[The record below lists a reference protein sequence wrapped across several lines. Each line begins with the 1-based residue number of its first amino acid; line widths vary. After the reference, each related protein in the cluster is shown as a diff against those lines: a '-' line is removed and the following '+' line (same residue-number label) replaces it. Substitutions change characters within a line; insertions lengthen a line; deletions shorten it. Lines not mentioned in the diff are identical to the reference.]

1 MTEKTY
7 ETLLVTDMAEGVVLC
22 TFNRPEVRNALDITM
37 VEDVRKLLTDLTLR
51 DDVRALVF
59 TGAGGKAFISGA
71 DIAQLKERG
80 KFDALRRIN
89 SALFREIEQFQWP
102 TIAAIDGYALGGGCE
117 LAMACDIRIAS
128 NNSKL
133 GQPEVSLGII
143 PGAGATYRLPRLVG
157 QGMARE
163 LIYTG
168 RIIDAETAHQI
179 GLLNRVVAAEQLLDT
194 ASELAQEIS
203 RNSAMALRFAKLSL
217 NNSLE
222 ASPEA
227 CITYESTAQALLFED
242 EEKHAR
248 MGKFLERR
256 QSKKK

>member
-128 NNSKL
+128 QNSKL

-168 RIIDAETAHQI
+168 RIIDAQTALEI
-179 GLLNRVVAAEQLLDT
+179 GLLNRVVSSEELLET

-222 ASPEA
+222 ASPESCMA
-227 CITYESTAQALLFED
+227 YESTAQALLFED

-256 QSKKK
+256 QSKK

>member
-1 MTEKTY
+1 MTETTY

-37 VEDVRKLLTDLTLR
+37 VEDVRKLLTDLSLR

-128 NNSKL
+128 TNSKL

-168 RIIDAETAHQI
+168 RIIDAERALEI
-179 GLLNRVVAAEQLLDT
+179 GLLNRVVSSEELLDT

-222 ASPEA
+222 ASPESCMA
-227 CITYESTAQALLFED
+227 YESTAQALLFED

-256 QSKKK
+256 QSKK

>member
-1 MTEKTY
+1 MTEATY

-59 TGAGGKAFISGA
+59 AGAGGKAFISGA

-128 NNSKL
+128 SSSKL

-168 RIIDAETAHQI
+168 RIIDAETALEI
-179 GLLNRVVAAEQLLDT
+179 GLVNRVVPSEDLLAT

-227 CITYESTAQALLFED
+227 CMAYESTAQALLFED

-248 MGKFLERR
+248 MSKFLERR
-256 QSKKK
+256 QSKK

>member
-128 NNSKL
+128 QNSKL

-168 RIIDAETAHQI
+168 RIINAQTALEI
-179 GLLNRVVAAEQLLDT
+179 GLLNRVVSSEELLET

-222 ASPEA
+222 ASPESCMA
-227 CITYESTAQALLFED
+227 YESTAQALLFED

-256 QSKKK
+256 QSKK

>member
-1 MTEKTY
+1 MTENSYK
-7 ETLLVTDMAEGVVLC
+7 TLLVTDLAQGVVLC
-22 TFNRPEVRNALDITM
+22 TFNRPDVRNALDISM
-37 VEDVRKLLTDLTLR
+37 VEEIRSLLTALTLR
-51 DDVRALVF
+51 DDVRALIF

-80 KFDALRRIN
+80 KFDALNRIN

-117 LAMACDIRIAS
+117 LAMACDIRIATQK
-128 NNSKL
+128 SKL

-168 RIIDAETAHQI
+168 RIIDAQTAADI
-179 GLLNRVVAAEQLLDT
+179 GLINRVVEAESVMSAAT
-194 ASELAQEIS
+194 ELAEEIA
-203 RNSAMALRFAKLSL
+203 RNSALALRFAKLSL

-227 CITYESTAQALLFED
+227 CMAYESTAQALLFED

-256 QSKKK
+256 KAKK

>member
-1 MTEKTY
+1 MTETTY

-37 VEDVRKLLTDLTLR
+37 VEDVRKLLTDLSLR

-59 TGAGGKAFISGA
+59 TGSGGKAFISGA

-117 LAMACDIRIAS
+117 LALACDIRIAS
-128 NNSKL
+128 TTSKL

-168 RIIDAETAHQI
+168 RIIDAERALEI
-179 GLLNRVVAAEQLLDT
+179 GLLNRVVSSEELLDT

-222 ASPEA
+222 ASPESCMA
-227 CITYESTAQALLFED
+227 YESTAQALLFED

-256 QSKKK
+256 QSKK

>member
-1 MTEKTY
+1 MTEATY

-59 TGAGGKAFISGA
+59 AGAGGKAFISGA

-128 NNSKL
+128 SSSKL

-168 RIIDAETAHQI
+168 RIIDAETALEI
-179 GLLNRVVAAEQLLDT
+179 GLVNRVVPSEDLLAT

-227 CITYESTAQALLFED
+227 CMAYESTAQALLFED

-256 QSKKK
+256 QSKK